1 MHLYHIC
8 RFSTQGAS
16 SKLNIRTCFV
26 AGDDGRDG
34 DDGDPGDP
42 GDPGD
47 DGDPGTDGDP
57 GERQLPRMKTRY
69 FNVLAARIL
78 INRIFIHCEL

>member
-1 MHLYHIC
+1 MKYSKTKKSAGQVHLYHIC
-8 RFSTQGAS
+8 RFSTQGTFA
-16 SKLNIRTCFV
+16 KLNIRTCFV
-26 AGDDGRDG
+26 AGDDGRNG

-57 GERQLPRMKTRY
+57 GQRQLPRMKTRH
-69 FNVLAARIL
+69 FNV
-78 INRIFIHCEL
+78 